1 MYNCIV
7 LILCTGL
14 SYHRRFIDEVFSN
27 LRNESLNIQHNN
39 FYSNKCF
46 FIQNQMQEEEKNL
59 MENFIFCAVQ
69 LATTD
74 DFCIVLICN
83 ICLIDTPNILGRPG

>member
-1 MYNCIV
+1 
-7 LILCTGL
+7 
-14 SYHRRFIDEVFSN
+14 
-27 LRNESLNIQHNN
+27 
-39 FYSNKCF
+39 
-46 FIQNQMQEEEKNL
+46 MQGEEKNL

-83 ICLIDTPNILGRPG
+83 ICIIYTPNILGRPG

>member
-1 MYNCIV
+1 MCNCIV
-7 LILCTGL
+7 LILCTRL
-14 SYHRRFIDEVFSN
+14 SYHRRFIDEILSN
-27 LRNESLNIQHNN
+27 LRYESSNIQHNN

-46 FIQNQMQEEEKNL
+46 FIQNQMQGEEKNL

-83 ICLIDTPNILGRPG
+83 ICIIYTPNILGRPG